1 MLVSANSRSSIPLLR
16 KLVMNNE
23 TAAILLAGGMGS
35 RMGEGQPKQFLRIA
49 GKPVLVHSFEALRK
63 QMPGAMIVIV
73 APVDAMSQ
81 VCSMLAQEPDTMIV
95 PGGTSRQGSTL
106 EGLKALLPFKPNN
119 VLIHDA
125 ARPFVSGQIISDVL
139 RALERHEAV
148 DVAIAATDTIV
159 VEREGYIQSIP
170 ERKHIM
176 RGQTPQAFRYKSL
189 LACYEEIG
197 EESLM
202 NFTDD
207 CGIYLHCNPFGQ
219 VRIVKGH
226 EENFKITTPVDMIL
240 ADEMFRLR
248 QAEFRI
254 DQPGVDIRGK
264 RILIFGGTAGIGKA
278 MADIMGAAGASV
290 ISRGRSNGC
299 DVRSPIA
306 VQQALEEGVATLGGL
321 DVVVNA
327 VGLLKKGA
335 IDKQEDQDLAD
346 QVAINLNGAL
356 WIAKY
361 SHAPLKA
368 SRGTLIQFA
377 SSSYTRGRADYVVYS
392 ATKAAIVNMTQGL
405 SEEWE
410 PDGIRVNCV
419 VPGRTDTDMR
429 RSNFENEKQ
438 QTLYNPYEVAL
449 SATKLIGC
457 EGTGF
462 VQRM

>member
-1 MLVSANSRSSIPLLR
+1 MH
-16 KLVMNNE
+16 KQ

-35 RMGEGQPKQFLRIA
+35 RMGESQPKQFLRIA

-73 APVDAMSQ
+73 APVDAMAQ

-106 EGLKALLPFKPNN
+106 EGLKALLPFNPSN

-139 RALERHEAV
+139 KALERHEAV

-170 ERKHIM
+170 ERKHIL
-176 RGQTPQAFRYKSL
+176 RGQTPQAFRYKRL
-189 LACYEEIG
+189 LSCYEEIG
-197 EESLM
+197 EENLP

-207 CGIYLHCNPFGQ
+207 CGVYLHCNPFGQ

-226 EENFKITTPVDMIL
+226 EENFKITTPIDMIL

-248 QAEFRI
+248 QTEFRI
-254 DQPGVDIRGK
+254 DQPGVDVRDK
-264 RILIFGGTAGIGKA
+264 RVLIFGGTAGIGKA
-278 MADIMGAAGASV
+278 MADIMTAAGADV

-299 DVRSPIA
+299 DVRNPNAIR
-306 VQQALEEGVATLGGL
+306 QAIQEAEATLGGL

-327 VGLLKKGA
+327 VGLLKKGLLA
-335 IDKQEDQDLAD
+335 GQDDTDIAD
-346 QVAINLNGAL
+346 QIAINLNGAL
-356 WIAKY
+356 WISKY
-361 SHAPLKA
+361 SHAPLKL

-410 PDGIRVNCV
+410 PDGIKVNCV

-429 RSNFENEKQ
+429 RSNFENEEQ

-457 EGTGF
+457 HGTGF
-462 VQRM
+462 IQRI